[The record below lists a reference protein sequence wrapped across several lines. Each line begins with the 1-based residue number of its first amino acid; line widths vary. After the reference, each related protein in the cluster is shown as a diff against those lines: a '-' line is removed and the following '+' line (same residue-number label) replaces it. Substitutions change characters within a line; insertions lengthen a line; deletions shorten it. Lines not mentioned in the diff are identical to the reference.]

1 MRTSSWSRDMNF
13 ATLIFVGLIVLAI
26 IAVVLA
32 KKAQTTSV
40 ISDLGSTLAGI
51 IRKAANP

>member
-1 MRTSSWSRDMNF
+1 MNF